1 MKRSGRRGNVFEYD
15 DQLRSTEPRI
25 TLHARPNLLG
35 VLAEQAA
42 RAGLTAFAGPVLAA
56 NWPMLA
62 LLTRLDCE
70 LVPDDDPCSAF
81 VQQRRRCMILAIV
94 LLMAP
99 AACHRQSGPEL
110 IGEDYIALTSRLT
123 NDGAVARFLSRRE
136 VDNFQRCSRS
146 WWPSSSGFF
155 SRA

>member
-1 MKRSGRRGNVFEYD
+1 
-15 DQLRSTEPRI
+15 
-25 TLHARPNLLG
+25 

-42 RAGLTAFAGPVLAA
+42 RARLTAFAGPVLAA

-70 LVPDDDPCSAF
+70 LVPDDDPCSAL

-99 AACHRQSGPEL
+99 AAYHRHGGPEL

-123 NDGAVARFLSRRE
+123 NDGRSSIFIS
-136 VDNFQRCSRS
+136 SRS
-146 WWPSSSGFF
+146 
-155 SRA
+155 